1 MAAPIYL
8 HPTAARDPA
17 AIIRIEHATGR
28 LAVTRPG
35 DPAPRLVRPGVEQ
48 RGSVLVDLS
57 REWAYRPDGP
67 GAA

>member
-1 MAAPIYL
+1 MSASIYL

-17 AIIRIEHATGR
+17 AIVRIEHATGR

-35 DPAPRLVRPGVEQ
+35 DPAPMLVPPGAEL
-48 RGSVLVDLS
+48 RGSVLVDIS